1 MQNIVS
7 FLNRKKKMNIRQVS
21 KNFGPFISY
30 KSMVSLRFL
39 GADVIKKSRLLASCV
54 FHSRKVTKIII
65 EEVIVDLE
73 YVKALEIA
81 LGSQPFGNEKE
92 LTVEEGLSNNLSF
105 E

>member
-1 MQNIVS
+1 
-7 FLNRKKKMNIRQVS
+7 
-21 KNFGPFISY
+21 
-30 KSMVSLRFL
+30 MVSLRFL

-81 LGSQPFGNEKE
+81 LGSQPFGNANEQ
-92 LTVEEGLSNNLSF
+92 LTGEEGLSIGSF